1 MNRSWSRALSYGRY
15 QQLSKANAKA
25 IMLQQKRNLAK
36 EIKLG
41 TEARRD
47 MLKGVDILAD
57 AVSITLGPAGRNVV
71 IEQSWGSPKITKDG
85 VTVAKAVELPDK
97 FQNVG
102 AKLVMDVANK
112 ANEEAGDG
120 TTTATVLARSIA
132 KEGFDKINRGA
143 NPIEI
148 RRGMMLAVEHCV
160 EKLQSL
166 SRKVTTEEE
175 ICQVAT
181 ISANGDRKI
190 GDLISRAMNTVG
202 KEGVITVK
210 DGKTL
215 HDEMEIIKGMKLDR
229 GFISPY
235 FINTTKGA
243 KVEYQESLLLVS
255 EKKISSIQQ
264 LLPVLELANN
274 ARKPLLIIAD
284 DIDGEALTTLVIN
297 RLKLGLQVCAIKAPG
312 FGDNRK
318 KMLQDI
324 AIAFGGVVFGDEA
337 TTSKLEDVTLTDLGQ
352 IGELTVTKEDTLM
365 MRGKGKTDQI
375 EKRVNE
381 LKDEI
386 EETTSEYEKDKL
398 QERLARL
405 AKGIV
410 VIKVGGSSEV
420 EVNEKK
426 DRINDA
432 LNATKAAVEEGIVPG
447 GGVSLLRC
455 IECLDDVKVPN
466 KDQQT
471 GLDIIRKA
479 LRMPAFTIAENAGK
493 NGSVI
498 VEKVMEMKGENGYD
512 ALNDSFVNMVD
523 TGIIDPTKVVRSAL
537 VDACGVASLLI
548 TAESV
553 IAEIPKPDKPM
564 APGAGMG
571 MGGAGMDY

>member
-1 MNRSWSRALSYGRY
+1 MNRSWSRALGRQLRPAAPQSILH
-15 QQLSKANAKA
+15 QQN
-25 IMLQQKRNLAK
+25 RTYAK

-85 VTVAKAVELPDK
+85 VTVAKAVDLPDK

-148 RRGMMLAVEHCV
+148 RRGMMLAVEQCV
-160 EKLQSL
+160 EELHCL
-166 SRKVTTEEE
+166 SRKVTSEDE

-181 ISANGDRKI
+181 ISANGDKKI
-190 GDLISRAMNTVG
+190 GDLISRAMSTVG

-215 HDEMEIIKGMKLDR
+215 YDEMEIIKGMKLDR
-229 GFISPY
+229 GYISPY

-243 KVEYQESLLLVS
+243 KVEYQETFLLVS
-255 EKKISSIQQ
+255 EKKISSVQQ
-264 LLPVLELANN
+264 LLPALELANN

-337 TTSKLEDVTLTDLGQ
+337 TTSKLEDITVTDLGE
-352 IGELTVTKEDTLM
+352 IGEFIVTKDDTLM
-365 MRGKGKTDQI
+365 MRGKGEPEDI
-375 EKRVNE
+375 ARRVNE

-405 AKGIV
+405 SKGIV
-410 VIKVGGSSEV
+410 LLKVGGSSEV

-447 GGVSLLRC
+447 GGVALLRC
-455 IECLDDVKVPN
+455 IECLDKVKPAN

-471 GLDIIRKA
+471 GVDIIRKA

-498 VEKVMEMKGENGYD
+498 VEKILALKGDSGYD
-512 ALNDSFVNMVD
+512 ALNDTFVNMVD
-523 TGIIDPTKVVRSAL
+523 CGIIDPTKVVRSAL

-548 TAESV
+548 TAEAV
-553 IAEIPKPDKPM
+553 IAEIPKPDK
-564 APGAGMG
+564 ATPGGGSGMG
-571 MGGAGMDY
+571 MGGGMDY

>member
-1 MNRSWSRALSYGRY
+1 
-15 QQLSKANAKA
+15 
-25 IMLQQKRNLAK
+25 
-36 EIKLG
+36 
-41 TEARRD
+41 

-71 IEQSWGSPKITKDG
+71 IEQTWGSPKITKDG
-85 VTVAKAVELPDK
+85 VTVAKAIDLPDK

-132 KEGFDKINRGA
+132 REGFDKINRGA

-148 RRGMMLAVEHCV
+148 RRGMMLAVEQCV
-160 EKLQSL
+160 EELHCM
-166 SRKVTTEEE
+166 SRKVTSEDE

-181 ISANGDRKI
+181 ISANGDKKI
-190 GDLISRAMNTVG
+190 GNLISRAMSTVG

-215 HDEMEIIKGMKLDR
+215 YDEMDIIKGMKLDR
-229 GFISPY
+229 GYISPY

-243 KVEYQESLLLVS
+243 KVEYQETFLLVS
-255 EKKISSIQQ
+255 EKKISSVQQ
-264 LLPVLELANN
+264 LLPALELANN

-337 TTSKLEDVTLTDLGQ
+337 TTSKLEDITITDLGE
-352 IGELTVTKEDTLM
+352 IGEFTVTKDDTLM
-365 MRGKGKTDQI
+365 MRGKGDP
-375 EKRVNE
+375 EEVSRRVNE

-405 AKGIV
+405 SKGIV
-410 VIKVGGSSEV
+410 LLKVGGSSEV

-447 GGVSLLRC
+447 GGVALLRC
-455 IECLDDVKVPN
+455 IECLDKVKPAN

-471 GLDIIRKA
+471 GVDIIRKA

-498 VEKVMEMKGENGYD
+498 VEKILALKGDSGYD

-523 TGIIDPTKVVRSAL
+523 CGIIDPTKVVRSAL

-553 IAEIPKPDKPM
+553 IAEIPKPEKAM
-564 APGAGMG
+564 PGGSGPG
-571 MGGAGMDY
+571 MGGAMDY